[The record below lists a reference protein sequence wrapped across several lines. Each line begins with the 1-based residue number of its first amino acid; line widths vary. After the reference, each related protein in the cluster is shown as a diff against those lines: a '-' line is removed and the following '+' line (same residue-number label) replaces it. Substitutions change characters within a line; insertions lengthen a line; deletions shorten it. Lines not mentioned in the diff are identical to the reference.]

1 MGWEY
6 SRYACP
12 IYEGDIDFRKFA
24 AILRKANYRGDLC
37 LENESLRKYPENQHA
52 KILKKE
58 IALLKNLSRPD

>member
-6 SRYACP
+6 SRYTCP

-24 AILRKANYRGDLC
+24 VILRKANYRGDLC

-52 KILKKE
+52 EILKKE